1 MTKNLLV
8 LAAAAVFAVAGGV
21 GCNKSPQGGVAGTS
35 NSFKVSAPTIPVSL
49 KQGDKQTV
57 TVTVDRDS
65 GFQQA
70 VKLDAEA
77 PKGLKAE
84 FDRKSVKASDA
95 KDVSLS
101 ITADKDAALGDHIIK
116 VTATPDTGSATTV
129 DVKVTITQG
138 AAR

>member
-8 LAAAAVFAVAGGV
+8 LAAAAVFAVVGGV
-21 GCNKSPQGGVAGTS
+21 GCNKSPEGGVAGTS
-35 NSFKVSAPTIPVSL
+35 NSFKVTAPTMPVSL

-57 TVTVDRDS
+57 TVTVNRDS

-84 FDRKSVKASDA
+84 FDHKSVKASDP
-95 KDVSLS
+95 KEVSLS
-101 ITADKDAALGDHIIK
+101 ITADKDAALGKHVIK

-129 DVKVTITQG
+129 DVNVEVVQG
-138 AAR
+138 AAH